1 MAPPKGKGG
10 VRAKNMDKLIAA
22 VQARE
27 CLWDKSYRGHRN
39 RFKLERYWNEVAAE
53 VGTTS
58 INCRKKWKNLKDQC
72 RKEMKKNP
80 ADSDWPHFQKLSF
93 IHNQFLT
100 EDDEN
105 DGVDTNDEVFSA
117 LDESIKTPKL
127 GYTMR
132 KKLLMNKRRNID
144 VDLNKLVE
152 LVRAREIIWNR
163 QLKGHHNWYK
173 LDEAWK
179 EIAVELGVTRDEAR
193 LKWKYLRDQA
203 RKEVRKQ
210 DSEWDFLPKLQ
221 FLTNQ
226 FNDYENTEMRDDD
239 DQFSQD
245 YDADHEQSMN
255 YFMEPQT
262 QDEPDL
268 EEPVQANVPVKEDEF
283 DEFDTKPV
291 ILETDFYDDEDD
303 ALKSVVPIVQ
313 IDHGCPRQVE
323 REANTALPYFTG
335 TISPHFRLLFENLW
349 IRPERMN
356 FVIQ

>member
-1 MAPPKGKGG
+1 MPPPKVKGKGG

-58 INCRKKWKNLKDQC
+58 LNCRKRWKNLKDQC

-80 ADSDWPHFQKLSF
+80 TDSEWPHFQKLSF
-93 IHNQFLT
+93 IHHQFLA
-100 EDDEN
+100 EDEEGDN
-105 DGVDTNDEVFSA
+105 DTADEVFNA

-132 KKLLMNKRRNID
+132 KKLLMNKRRTID
-144 VDLNKLVE
+144 VDMNKLIE
-152 LVRAREIIWNR
+152 LVRTREIIWNR

-173 LDEAWK
+173 LDESWK
-179 EIAVELGVTRDEAR
+179 EIALELGVTRDEAR

-210 DSEWDFLPKLQ
+210 DSEWEFLPKLQ

-226 FNDYENTEMRDDD
+226 FNDFETNELRDDD
-239 DQFSQD
+239 DHFSQD
-245 YDADHEQSMN
+245 YDADHEQAASYYMD
-255 YFMEPQT
+255 PPP
-262 QDEPDL
+262 DEDHT
-268 EEPVQANVPVKEDEF
+268 NVSVKDDEF

-291 ILETDFYDDEDD
+291 IMETDFYDDDDEAQKNASNGQELGDAETVTKDEDIGFFNSLLPHVRK
-303 ALKSVVPIVQ
+303 LKPAKKLMLRMKIQELVY
-313 IDHGCPRQVE
+313 
-323 REANTALPYFTG
+323 NTVYSQT
-335 TISPHFRLLFENLW
+335 
-349 IRPERMN
+349 
-356 FVIQ
+356 